1 LSPASNAGLLQRSAL
16 VLALQIVIQARG
28 LIQVP
33 FLTRALTPEQVGT
46 LTMALTVAGTAGV
59 LSLLGLHTGFFL
71 NLVRLEAA
79 RTRAAVVSV
88 IAMAVPLIAVTSL
101 ATTLALERGVGGRW
115 VPGVHALARPLGL
128 LIAGSALREIAMVVP
143 RARQDIHFFWANSL
157 WLQYGGLLLGVALVL
172 RGHGPRGFILGL
184 GVAAVGTALV
194 ALAHSLRRSEGPA
207 RWDLPFSLEVARSA
221 YPVVPLA
228 LAQLSLLSL
237 DYAFVSRFLGPA
249 ALASYGL
256 AYTLASPVMLAVG
269 VLNVTLLPEYV
280 ARHRR
285 GEAELLSFIERI
297 LSVGWAAGLAA
308 VAAAIAFGPG
318 VVALIAGAPYQV
330 AGELLPAIV
339 ASYVLFAL
347 GQALH
352 VVRSALV
359 ADVRVSAIVTV
370 ACALVNAAGSYWIVP
385 RYGLRGAA
393 ANTLVSF
400 VLYYVGMSV
409 AARSVLPAASPS
421 LRPWPF
427 LLGLAAVPLALLL
440 DFSPLPRAVL
450 ALSLAALGLF
460 AYRRRRRRGASR
472 PEVGYRSGTG

>member
-1 LSPASNAGLLQRSAL
+1 LPPASDASLLQRSAL

-28 LIQVP
+28 LVQVP
-33 FLTRALTPEQVGT
+33 FLTRALTPEQFGS

-59 LSLLGLHTGFFL
+59 LALLGLHTGFFL

-88 IAMAVPLIAVTSL
+88 IAIAVPLIALTSL
-101 ATTLALERGVGGRW
+101 ATTLALGRGVGARW
-115 VPGVHALARPLGL
+115 LPGVQALALPLGL

-143 RARQDIHFFWANSL
+143 RARQDIRFFWTNSL
-157 WLQYGGLLLGVALVL
+157 WLHYGGLLLGISLVL
-172 RGHGPRGFILGL
+172 RGQGPGGFILGL
-184 GVAAVGTALV
+184 GVGALGTALA
-194 ALAHSLRRSEGPA
+194 ALVHSLRRSEGPT
-207 RWDLPFSLEVARSA
+207 RWDMPFGLEVARSA

-228 LAQLSLLSL
+228 LAQLSMLSL
-237 DYAFVSRFLGPA
+237 DYALVSRFLGPA

-256 AYTLASPVMLAVG
+256 AYTLASPVMLTVG

-285 GEAELLSFIERI
+285 GQSELLSFVERI
-297 LSVGWAAGLAA
+297 LSGGWAAGLAA
-308 VAAAIAFGPG
+308 VAAAIAGGPG
-318 VVALIAGAPYQV
+318 VVALMAGAPYQA

-339 ASYVLFAL
+339 ASYVFFAL

-359 ADVRVSAIVTV
+359 AEVRVSAFVTV
-370 ACALVNAAGSYWIVP
+370 ACALLSAAGSYWIIP

-393 ANTLVSF
+393 ASTLVSF
-400 VLYYVGMSV
+400 VLYFVGLTV
-409 AARSVLPAASPS
+409 AARSVLPAAPPS

-427 LLGLAAVPLALLL
+427 LLALAAVPLALLL
-440 DFSPLPRAVL
+440 GSSPLTRAVL
-450 ALSLAALGLF
+450 SLLLAALALL
-460 AYRRRRRRGASR
+460 AHRRRRRLDASR
-472 PEVGYRSGTG
+472 LEVRYGSGTG